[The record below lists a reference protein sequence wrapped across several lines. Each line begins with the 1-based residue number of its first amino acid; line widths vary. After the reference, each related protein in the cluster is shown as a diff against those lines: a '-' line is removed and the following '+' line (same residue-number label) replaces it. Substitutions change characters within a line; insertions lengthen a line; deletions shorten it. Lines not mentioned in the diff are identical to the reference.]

1 MLFVKKTMWMDERDR
16 RWRASAAVATP
27 NNLFI
32 NNSWSERSDVVTG
45 SYVTQNAIYVAFSYD
60 LPTWRRTHLSMGA
73 TSMKLLYDIRS
84 LNNLVKRTFNITY
97 GKITCAYRSYV
108 HFKNYRAHCTYIAR
122 AMPGWGEHPWRRW
135 TTEPPQFYCLH
146 VRNYSSKDDKST
158 SNDMLR
164 KLV

>member
-1 MLFVKKTMWMDERDR
+1 
-16 RWRASAAVATP
+16 
-27 NNLFI
+27 
-32 NNSWSERSDVVTG
+32 
-45 SYVTQNAIYVAFSYD
+45 
-60 LPTWRRTHLSMGA
+60 MGA